1 MEKKAAL
8 YIRVST
14 DAQFEEGYSVDAQK
28 EMLAAYCTT
37 KGWKQYEFYIDGG
50 FTGSNIERPA
60 MQRLINDVK
69 QGRISAVVVYKLDR
83 LSRSQKDTL
92 FLIEDVFNPA
102 GAAFTSLNE
111 NLDTATP
118 MGRAMLGIMSAF
130 AQLERETIRERTRM
144 GMKERVKEGLWMGGG
159 RTPFGYDY
167 DRTRGVL
174 VPNEDA
180 ETVRRIYELY
190 LAGWSAARIA
200 EAVGL
205 RHDKQVRDILTRKS
219 NTGVIYY
226 NGTEY
231 PGKHEPII
239 DQATFDKAMRM
250 MEDRADRRML
260 TSDRLLTGLTYCG
273 RCGARMR
280 YQKWGDKGYKLSCYS
295 QQTSKKYLIHDPDC
309 DNEKP
314 WAEEVEEAV
323 VSDFLGRT
331 LEETGD
337 ETEEKQISP
346 VEVMENQFRQA
357 QKKLARLYS
366 LYAERDDDI
375 LLDSIDAQRKVI
387 DELQTRLQ
395 RERRQQEDE
404 RTRMQR
410 QEEISQLRQAWPHM
424 TVDEQRAVLREV
436 IERVEIDGERI
447 DISYRI

>member
-1 MEKKAAL
+1 MKKKAAL

-37 KGWKQYEFYIDGG
+37 KGWKNYEFYIDGG

-60 MQRLINDVK
+60 MQRLIDDVK
-69 QGRISAVVVYKLDR
+69 QGLIFAVVVYKLDR

-92 FLIEDVFNPA
+92 YLIEDVFNPA
-102 GAAFTSLNE
+102 GVAFTSLNE

-167 DRTRGVL
+167 DRSRGVL
-174 VPNEDA
+174 VPNADA
-180 ETVRRIYELY
+180 ETVRRIYDLY

-205 RHDKQVRDILTRKS
+205 RHDKQVRDILARRS
-219 NTGVIYY
+219 NTGVIFY

-239 DQATFDKAMRM
+239 DEATFEKTMRM
-250 MEDRADRRML
+250 MRDRSDRRML

-309 DNEKP
+309 DNIKP
-314 WAEEVEEAV
+314 WAEEVEESV
-323 VSDFLGRT
+323 VGDFLGRT
-331 LEETGD
+331 LEEIGQ

-346 VEVMENQFRQA
+346 VEVMENQLQQA

-366 LYAERDDDI
+366 LYAEQDDDI
-375 LLDSIDAQRKVI
+375 LLDSINAQRKVI
-387 DELQTRLQ
+387 SELQTRLE
-395 RERRQQEDE
+395 REKTLHADE
-404 RTRMQR
+404 
-410 QEEISQLRQAWPHM
+410 AA
-424 TVDEQRAVLREV
+424 RAEK
-436 IERVEIDGERI
+436 RI
-447 DISYRI
+447 

>member
-1 MEKKAAL
+1 MKKKAAL

-37 KGWKQYEFYIDGG
+37 KGWKDYEFYIDGG

-60 MQRLINDVK
+60 MQRLIDDVR
-69 QGRISAVVVYKLDR
+69 QGIIFAVVVYKLDR

-92 FLIEDVFNPA
+92 YLIEDVFNPA

-180 ETVRRIYELY
+180 QTVRRIYELY

-205 RHDKQVRDILTRKS
+205 KHDKQVRDILARRS
-219 NTGVIYY
+219 NTGVIFY
-226 NGTEY
+226 NGIEY

-239 DQATFDKAMRM
+239 DEATFEKTMRM
-250 MEDRADRRML
+250 MKDRSDRRML
-260 TSDRLLTGLTYCG
+260 TSDRLLTGLTFCG

-309 DNEKP
+309 DNIKP

-323 VSDFLGRT
+323 VGDFLGRT
-331 LEETGD
+331 LEESGQ
-337 ETEEKQISP
+337 EMEEKQISP
-346 VEVMENQFRQA
+346 AEVMENQLRQA
-357 QKKLARLYS
+357 QKKLSRLYS
-366 LYAERDDDI
+366 LYAERDDDV
-375 LLDSIDAQRKVI
+375 LLESIDAQRKAI
-387 DELQTRLQ
+387 DDLQTRIG
-395 RERRQQEDE
+395 REKAMQADE
-404 RTRMQR
+404 QTRAQR
-410 QEEISQLRQAWPHM
+410 QEEIRQLRQAWPYM
-424 TVDEQRAVLREV
+424 TVDEQRAVLREA
-436 IERVEIDGERI
+436 IEKVEIDGERI